1 MVCHF
6 MGRVKLIHV
15 QLLGKSCMGK
25 LQWSIDFIFLYVA
38 IWSVLRVNKLNVTS
52 FPLGLY
58 ASFSTRGYQFKTE
71 VQCMEAMCF
80 MLSKVISCKKNLV
93 FAKGLHI
100 RIWFRICKWY
110 RLHNMISYNC
120 ILKGFCIRK
129 WFCILKW
136 FRICKWYRLQVEKH
150 FISHT
155 EKPYVL
161 FKTAINL

>member
-15 QLLGKSCMGK
+15 QLLGKSCMEK

-71 VQCMEAMCF
+71 VQCMEAVRF
-80 MLSKVISCKKNLV
+80 MLFKVIFWQMSMLGKVFHCGILLYLCDLYFWFKQEVASHLTVVRARIMILSPNVNVRGGLSFLYIAWPLWPLLLVQTGSSSSFKNG
-93 FAKGLHI
+93 K
-100 RIWFRICKWY
+100 
-110 RLHNMISYNC
+110 S
-120 ILKGFCIRK
+120 
-129 WFCILKW
+129 
-136 FRICKWYRLQVEKH
+136 
-150 FISHT
+150 
-155 EKPYVL
+155 
-161 FKTAINL
+161 